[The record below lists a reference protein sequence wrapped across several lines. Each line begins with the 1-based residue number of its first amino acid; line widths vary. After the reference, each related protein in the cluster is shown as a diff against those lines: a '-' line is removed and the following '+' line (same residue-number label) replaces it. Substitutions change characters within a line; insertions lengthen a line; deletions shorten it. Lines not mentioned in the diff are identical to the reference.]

1 MSGKRISIRARRAVS
16 GYLFILPFIIGFL
29 CFMLLPLVDSFW
41 MSLCRVDVTAG
52 QGFQTTFIGLDNYI
66 RAFTIDPEFNKLLS
80 EEIGVMVTHTIAILV
95 VSFVIAI
102 VLNQEFKGRAFVR
115 AIFFLPVILSSGVL
129 IALETD
135 NTLMAGMQQMM
146 AESSP
151 FTLSESLMKILKLTG
166 IGGDALD
173 IVFSLID
180 EVYDIVMASGIQIV
194 VFLSGLQNVPRSL
207 YEAADVEGCSK
218 WEAFWTITFP
228 MVSPLLI
235 VNIIYTIIDFFMKTD
250 SEVMKKI
257 NEEMTLK
264 YNYGFSSAMAWVYF
278 AITIVLIGVSALMLK
293 GVVSSDE

>member
-1 MSGKRISIRARRAVS
+1 
-16 GYLFILPFIIGFL
+16 
-29 CFMLLPLVDSFW
+29 
-41 MSLCRVDVTAG
+41 
-52 QGFQTTFIGLDNYI
+52 
-66 RAFTIDPEFNKLLS
+66 
-80 EEIGVMVTHTIAILV
+80 MVTHTIAILV

-129 IALETD
+129 IGLETD

-166 IGGDALD
+166 IGSDVLD
-173 IVFSLID
+173 VVFSLID

-278 AITIVLIGVSALMLK
+278 AITIVLIGASALMLK

>member
-52 QGFQTTFIGLDNYI
+52 QGFQTTFVGLDNYI

-129 IALETD
+129 IDLETD

-166 IGGDALD
+166 IGSDVLD
-173 IVFSLID
+173 IVF
-180 EVYDIVMASGIQIV
+180 
-194 VFLSGLQNVPRSL
+194 P
-207 YEAADVEGCSK
+207 
-218 WEAFWTITFP
+218 
-228 MVSPLLI
+228 
-235 VNIIYTIIDFFMKTD
+235 
-250 SEVMKKI
+250 
-257 NEEMTLK
+257 
-264 YNYGFSSAMAWVYF
+264 
-278 AITIVLIGVSALMLK
+278 
-293 GVVSSDE
+293 

>member
-1 MSGKRISIRARRAVS
+1 MEKKKRREWIRSYVWSAPSLVLIGLMVVFPILYTFYISLTNMNV
-16 GYLFILPFIIGFL
+16 YHWFDFT
-29 CFMLLPLVDSFW
+29 LV
-41 MSLCRVDVTAG
+41 
-52 QGFQTTFIGLDNYI
+52 GLDNYI

-129 IALETD
+129 IGLETD

-166 IGGDALD
+166 IGSDALD

-278 AITIVLIGVSALMLK
+278 AITIVLIGASALMLK

>member
-129 IALETD
+129 IGLETD

-166 IGGDALD
+166 IGSDVLD

-194 VFLSGLQNVPRSL
+194 VFLSAERSAQPVRSGGRRGLLEVGSLLDDYLSDGLPPADCQHHLHHHRLLHEDRQRSH
-207 YEAADVEGCSK
+207 
-218 WEAFWTITFP
+218 
-228 MVSPLLI
+228 
-235 VNIIYTIIDFFMKTD
+235 
-250 SEVMKKI
+250 
-257 NEEMTLK
+257 EE
-264 YNYGFSSAMAWVYF
+264 NQ
-278 AITIVLIGVSALMLK
+278 
-293 GVVSSDE
+293 